1 MPIKIIYQMKRL
13 VLLLFITMTSLA
25 SAQKMKVTLGDFKFL
40 KGEKELNLVMDYS
53 SMKFY
58 KENMDEAA
66 YIKKREKDIL
76 DSGKDRTE
84 VEKWKTDW
92 EHSKK
97 ETFVQKFLASMNKNS
112 SINTSENNP
121 NARYTLI
128 VETVWIYPG
137 WYGGVM
143 RQPSKVTTVLK
154 FVETANPDLVL
165 LEITSKEAPG
175 DNYVGI
181 ANNNDR
187 IAEGYAKTSKSLAK
201 LLRRKV
207 K

>member
-128 VETVWIYPG
+128 VETEWIYPG

-187 IAEGYAKTSKSLAK
+187 IAESYAKTSKSLAK

>member
-1 MPIKIIYQMKRL
+1 MPIKIIYQMKKL
-13 VLLLFITMTSLA
+13 VLLLFITITSLA
-25 SAQKMKVTLGDFKFL
+25 SAQKMKVASGDFKFL

-66 YIKKREKDIL
+66 YFKKREKDIL

-84 VEKWKTDW
+84 VEKWKADW
-92 EHSKK
+92 EHSKN
-97 ETFVQKFLASMNKNS
+97 ETFVHKFLASMNKNS

-143 RQPSKVTTVLK
+143 RQPSKVSTVLK
-154 FVETANPDLVL
+154 FVETANPDLIL

>member
-187 IAEGYAKTSKSLAK
+187 IAESYAKTSKSLAK